1 MPTCFVMQPFDRGVF
16 DKRYREVFEPA
27 IKAAGLEAYR
37 VDQDPKVSVPIDD
50 IESGI
55 RSAHICLAD
64 ISKDNPNVWFELGYA
79 IACHKEVVLVCSNER
94 NTAFP
99 FDVQHR
105 TIISYETGSPS
116 DFIALKERITEKI
129 AACITK
135 LSTLPDISKIARVEG
150 LEQHEVFLMATLVAN
165 LDHPEDHCSIYVL
178 KRDMESS
185 GFTKLAATLAIT
197 SLLQKGMIDR
207 LNCFDRDAEETYAGY
222 SPTSSGW
229 AWVLSNKN
237 QFNLRKLPEDDLLF
251 DQTRTM

>member
-16 DKRYREVFEPA
+16 DKRFREVFKPA
-27 IKAAGLEAYR
+27 IEAAGLEAYR

-64 ISKDNPNVWFELGYA
+64 ISIDNPNVWFELGYA

-94 NTAFP
+94 DTTFP

-116 DFIALKERITEKI
+116 DFVVLKDRITEKI
-129 AACITK
+129 AAYMKK
-135 LSTLPDISKIARVEG
+135 LVTLSDMPKIAKVEG
-150 LEQHEVFLMATLVAN
+150 LEQHEVFLMAALVTN
-165 LDHPEDHCSIYVL
+165 LDHPDDHCSIYVL

-185 GFTKLAATLAIT
+185 GFTKLAATLAIA
-197 SLLQKGMIDR
+197 SLLQKSMIDR
-207 LNCFDRDAEETYAGY
+207 LNCYDRDAEETYAGY
-222 SPTSSGW
+222 SLTSSGW
-229 AWVLSNKN
+229 AWVLSNKG
-237 QFNLRKLPEDDLLF
+237 QFNLRKPPEDEPRF
-251 DQTRTM
+251 